1 MPDFTWMQIASAVI
15 VPIAASFFK
24 INDVPVWKKIKD
36 SLWPKPPSTPTPS
49 PVDQLAIPPF
59 IAAILGPMIQQLL
72 QKKPVTIDPK
82 NPIVVPTDG
91 MKFLEM
97 LNNLT
102 RAGDDD
108 PSGPTDGCEMH
119 DVVRVLER
127 FHRDNPGETCLIK
140 IDPKTG
146 VKFEKMPC
154 IEGTVVAK

>member
-1 MPDFTWMQIASAVI
+1 MFGLSWLQIASAVI
-15 VPIAASFFK
+15 VPVVGSFFK

-36 SLWPKPPSTPTPS
+36 SLWPKPATPTPS
-49 PVDQLAIPPF
+49 PVDQLNIPPF

-97 LNNLT
+97 LNSFMQSD
-102 RAGDDD
+102 GDDR
-108 PSGPTDGCEMH
+108 SGPTDGCEMH